1 MEEITVAEIIVLNDY
16 RREHGIAL
24 PRSPYYTLKA
34 TKRDLD
40 MALERAAKMMN
51 EPLDKQGLLPY
62 AVIVGYENKKTGDIK
77 LLKEYRLFSNKEA
90 FASMAGIRG
99 HYSLGLMQE
108 AHY

>member
-1 MEEITVAEIIVLNDY
+1 MAEIIIMNDY
-16 RREHGIAL
+16 RREHGLAL
-24 PRSPYYTLKA
+24 PKSPYYTLRA

-40 MALERAAKMMN
+40 IALEKVARIMK
-51 EPLDKQGLLPY
+51 EPLDKKGMPPY

-90 FASMAGIRG
+90 YEKMSGIRG

-108 AHY
+108 PI

>member
-1 MEEITVAEIIVLNDY
+1 MAEIIVLNDY

-77 LLKEYRLFSNKEA
+77 LLTGCSRTRKRLSQWLACEDITA
-90 FASMAGIRG
+90 LA
-99 HYSLGLMQE
+99 
-108 AHY
+108 